1 MKKILGL
8 MIMLLVVA
16 IAPSYAQANLNG
28 TSEKVVIDKAD
39 LTPAQIASYEA
50 QAQIEKANAEIAKLE
65 RKLETYGK
73 WVGVGGEIGQA
84 VKDGLTSVVDVA
96 DKFGS
101 TNVGRFTMIMI
112 AWKVMGKEVVQII
125 LGLLFFFTFLTT
137 LILIFRR
144 IVLPR
149 RIKIENPG
157 FFKYPKKY
165 ELVKTELDSEGVT
178 IVTVVFVLAFLL
190 SIWITYAIM
199 F

>member
-8 MIMLLVVA
+8 ITIMLVVA

-28 TSEKVVIDKAD
+28 ASDKVIISKAD
-39 LTPAQIASYEA
+39 LTPAQVATIEA
-50 QAQIEKANAEIAKLE
+50 QAQIDKANAEVQKLE
-65 RKLETYGK
+65 QKLETYGK
-73 WVGVGGEIGQA
+73 WVGVGGEIGIA
-84 VKDGLTSVVDVA
+84 VKDGLTAVVDVA
-96 DKFGS
+96 DKFGG
-101 TNVGRFTMIMI
+101 TNVGRFTMVMI

-137 LILIFRR
+137 LILVFRR

-149 RIKIENPG
+149 RIKLENPG

-165 ELVKTELDSEGVT
+165 EVVKTELDSEGVT
-178 IVTVVFVLAFLL
+178 IVTVVFVIAFLL

>member
-16 IAPSYAQANLNG
+16 IAPSYSQANLNG
-28 TSEKVVIDKAD
+28 SNEKVVIDKAD

-125 LGLLFFFTFLTT
+125 LGLLFFFTFLIT

-178 IVTVVFVLAFLL
+178 IVTVVFVFAFLL

>member
-16 IAPSYAQANLNG
+16 IAPSYSQANLNG
-28 TSEKVVIDKAD
+28 SNEKVVIDKAD

-125 LGLLFFFTFLTT
+125 LGLLFFFTFLIT

-157 FFKYPKKY
+157 FFKYPKTYKI
-165 ELVKTELDSEGVT
+165 VTTELDSEGVT
-178 IVTVVFVLAFLL
+178 IVTVVFVIAFLL

>member
-8 MIMLLVVA
+8 ITIMLVVA
-16 IAPSYAQANLNG
+16 IAPSYSQTNLNG
-28 TSEKVVIDKAD
+28 SNEKVVIDKAD

-125 LGLLFFFTFLTT
+125 LGLLFFITFLTT

-178 IVTVVFVLAFLL
+178 IVTIVFVIAFLL